1 MTSLAKE
8 VQRNFGPGF
17 LTTLVVMT
25 VLGWFVMLLQH
36 QHGHDLAGP
45 HFVGLICG
53 EIGTGRSAAM
63 IWLTGWALMIVAMM
77 VPPALPLLQTV
88 ARLARGRSDGA
99 PMVIATALAFMGV
112 WIVAGLLLW
121 LSGTF
126 AVRAFTRFPDASTWS
141 RTISGT
147 AAIFAGAYQFSPLKK
162 ACLTACRSPAGIA
175 MTHWGSTS
183 PLAASFRIGAH
194 FGAVCV
200 GCCWALM
207 LLTLA
212 VGTFAMPLM
221 IVVSLFMLAER
232 LLPSVRPLVP
242 LQAGFAM
249 LIGILILTGLL
260 PPGFLII

>member
-45 HFVGLICG
+45 HFVGPVCG
-53 EIGTGRSAAM
+53 EMGIGRGAAM
-63 IWLTGWALMIVAMM
+63 IWLTGWAVMIVAMM

-88 ARLARGRSDGA
+88 ARLGELRSDA
-99 PMVIATALAFMGV
+99 IPLLIATALAFIAI
-112 WIVAGLLLW
+112 WIVAGLVLW
-121 LSGTF
+121 LSGTL
-126 AVRAFTRFPDASTWS
+126 AARAFTGLPDASAWS
-141 RTISGT
+141 RAISGA
-147 AAIFAGAYQFSPLKK
+147 AAIFAGAYQFSALKK

-175 MTHWGSTS
+175 MTHWGSAH
-183 PLAASFRIGAH
+183 PLIAAFRIGAH

-207 LLTLA
+207 ALTFV

-221 IVVSLFMLAER
+221 IAVSLFMLAER
-232 LLPSVRPLVP
+232 LLPSARPLVP
-242 LQAGFAM
+242 LQAGFAI